1 MPRVYPDHLH
11 IYVFSQVKEQLAGQ
25 MIDILNPG
33 KVSKWKV
40 KNIHKCDM
48 FSLQVW

>member
-1 MPRVYPDHLH
+1 MLE
-11 IYVFSQVKEQLAGQ
+11 ISLQFFQVKEQLAGQ

-40 KNIHKCDM
+40 GKLTTDAIQMPK
-48 FSLQVW
+48 S

>member
-1 MPRVYPDHLH
+1 M
-11 IYVFSQVKEQLAGQ
+11 KAQLTGQ

-40 KNIHKCDM
+40 RFWFGRVVSRMTRDKEQM
-48 FSLQVW
+48 Q

>member
-1 MPRVYPDHLH
+1 MPCVYPDNLN
-11 IYVFSQVKEQLAGQ
+11 ICVFSQVKEQLAGQ

-40 KNIHKCDM
+40 NNIQYVNV
-48 FSLQVW
+48 L